1 MSDNQPVEK
10 KNNTSPPRGGSPK
23 KNRRPPFTLAER
35 LRAVKLHLEEGFTQ
49 EMVAQEMGI
58 SSAAVFKW
66 VARYRN
72 EGEEGLKDRYPKGS
86 AGKLPQ
92 AVRDKILEL
101 KHEEPTRGV
110 KKISQLLRR
119 IFFLPASTETVRQTL
134 KKEGLVQ
141 SPPKARRNLT
151 RPRFFERATPNQMW
165 QTDIFTFRLGG
176 KYAYVIGFMDDYSRF
191 IVGADL
197 FRSHTAENVLEVFRV
212 AAAEYQ
218 PPKEMLTDNG
228 REYVNWRGTT
238 RFQAEMKK
246 NGTHHFKSRPHHPM
260 TLGKIERFWETIW
273 QEFLSRAQF
282 ESFESAR
289 QRIRFWIQYYNYK
302 RPHQGIEGLCPADRF
317 FEIATQLRNTIE
329 AGIQD
334 NLLEM
339 ALRGEPKAPFY
350 MVGRMEGQSVILRA
364 EKGKLK
370 LCIDNGNENKELVYD
385 LKQDP
390 TSTPAPAELL
400 RNGESP
406 GGAGGVDRPVQGVG
420 SVPATADQEHDL
432 CALAAPGHGGDASG
446 PGVAGEPG
454 QGGRVEPAPTSPLEQ
469 PAEQDQHAQ
478 ALDPAGA
485 DRACAQGGD
494 CCKTPV
500 NDSLPEASQSDLAG
514 SCGPTDGP
522 GGGAPVGHLTPG
534 VLQVG
539 EASPACAAP
548 ILGGSAQGTPPN
560 GNGPGQATAPE
571 PGRETGKEGSTL

>member
-1 MSDNQPVEK
+1 MNEHEPVEK
-10 KNNTSPPRGGSPK
+10 KKQNTSPPRGGPPK
-23 KNRRPPFTLAER
+23 KILRRTFADR

-49 EMVAQEMGI
+49 ETVARELDI
-58 SSAAVFKW
+58 STAALTKW
-66 VARYRN
+66 LARYRR
-72 EGEEGLKDRYPKGS
+72 EGEEGLKDRGHGPS
-86 AGKLPQ
+86 AKRLPE
-92 AVRDKILEL
+92 AVREKILEL
-101 KHEEPTRGV
+101 KQEEPSRGV

-119 IFFLPASTETVRQTL
+119 MFFLPASAETVRQTL
-134 KKEGLVQ
+134 KKEGLVE
-141 SPPKARRNLT
+141 SPPKPRRNLT

-197 FRSHTAENVLEVFRV
+197 FRSHTADNVLEVFRV
-212 AAAEYQ
+212 AAGEYQ

-289 QRIRFWIQYYNYK
+289 ERIRFWIKYYNHK

-317 FEIATQLRNTIE
+317 FEIATQLRKTIE
-329 AGIQD
+329 AGINE

-339 ALRGEPKAPFY
+339 ALRGQPKAPFY

-370 LCIDNGNENKELVYD
+370 LSIDNGNENKELVYD
-385 LKQDP
+385 LKHDQ
-390 TSTPAPAELL
+390 TSTPASGIVL
-400 RNGESP
+400 GHGKSSGSP
-406 GGAGGVDRPVQGVG
+406 GSVDRPVQGVG
-420 SVPATADQEHDL
+420 SLPAAAGQLHDL
-432 CALAAPGHGGDASG
+432 PALAAPGDGGNA
-446 PGVAGEPG
+446 AGAGIAGQPG
-454 QGGRVEPAPTSPLEQ
+454 QGGSVEPAPAGALEQ
-469 PAEQDQHAQ
+469 SPENAQHPEN
-478 ALDPAGA
+478 LRPAGA
-485 DRACAQGGD
+485 DPACPQGGD
-494 CCKTPV
+494 CGKTPV
-500 NDSLPEASQSDLAG
+500 DDSLPKASQSDPASPSG
-514 SCGPTDGP
+514 SDHGC
-522 GGGAPVGHLTPG
+522 GGGSAVGHLTPG

-539 EASPACAAP
+539 ETSAGCPAS
-548 ILGGSAQGTPPN
+548 ITGGSAQGPSPSSQ
-560 GNGPGQATAPE
+560 GPAEGAVAE
-571 PGRETGKEGSTL
+571 PGAGPGKEGSTV